1 MMRRRTAQRIPPMC
15 CATAGAGCT
24 LDYPLE
30 VQRRSVSL
38 AAVRMVC
45 MNEGVPMKPVSEL
58 LKKRPAT
65 LWHVRPED
73 SVFSAL
79 QLLAQA
85 EVGALVVMDG
95 ARLAGVVSERDYTR
109 KVALQ
114 GRSSKDT
121 VVADIMTAQVLTVT
135 PRTGTRVCMQMMS
148 ERKIRHLPVVENGVV
163 LGMISIRDIMDD
175 IIASHEA
182 TIAQLET
189 YIQS

>member
-1 MMRRRTAQRIPPMC
+1 
-15 CATAGAGCT
+15 
-24 LDYPLE
+24 
-30 VQRRSVSL
+30 
-38 AAVRMVC
+38 
-45 MNEGVPMKPVSEL
+45 MKPVSEL

-65 LWHVRPED
+65 LWHVRPDD

-79 QLLAQA
+79 ELLAQA

-95 ARLAGVVSERDYTR
+95 PRLVGVVSERDYTR
-109 KVALQ
+109 KIALQ
-114 GRSSKDT
+114 GRNSKET
-121 VVADIMTAQVLTVT
+121 RVAEIMTAQVLTVT
-135 PRTGTRVCMQMMS
+135 PRTGTRACMQLMS
-148 ERKIRHLPVVENGVV
+148 ERKIRHLPVVDQDTV